1 MLNGK
6 ALHYVD
12 NSNVL
17 WREINY
23 LHNDALHDIE
33 IQRML
38 MTQLLPVT
46 VKAWLDYF
54 QYKKK
59 KNTPQLLH
67 ASSPTSEPTGD
78 LVLRLG
84 VE

>member
-59 KNTPQLLH
+59 KKTPPNFCTPAVPHQ
-67 ASSPTSEPTGD
+67 SPLETLYSG
-78 LVLRLG
+78 
-84 VE
+84 

>member
-23 LHNDALHDIE
+23 LHSDALHDIE

-38 MTQLLPVT
+38 MTQLPLVT

-54 QYKKK
+54 QDK
-59 KNTPQLLH
+59 KNTSQLLH
-67 ASSPTSEPTGD
+67 ASSPTAERTGD
-78 LVLRLG
+78 PILRLG